1 MPKPKTKG
9 TGNKGKGVAGRPK
22 SSENSETEEEE
33 ARKYHREKMAEY
45 RGQVLKFIKFTSN
58 LIIIFS

>member
-1 MPKPKTKG
+1 MPKPKRTSR
-9 TGNKGKGVAGRPK
+9 KGVAGRPKSAK